1 MPGHDATNS
10 QDDVSRLTKNAADV
24 GGTHHTACILCSLN
38 CGIEV
43 AAVDGHLLR
52 IRGDRAHPMSQGYT
66 CQKALR
72 LDYYQNGRSR
82 ITRPLRR
89 AADGTFE
96 EISWATA
103 IAEIAAKAQS
113 IRAAHGGDAFAYYG
127 GGGQGNHLG
136 GAHSTSLRVALGTR
150 YVYTALAQEKTGGFW
165 VDGKL
170 FGDQACHPTEDVEH
184 ADFLL
189 VIGANPWQSH
199 GFPRARLVL
208 QEIAK
213 DPRRKLVV
221 VDPRRTETAERA
233 DVHLAVRPGG
243 DAHLL
248 LAMLGTIVQE
258 RLVDRQFIAARTV
271 GFAEVEAVLQAIPV
285 DDYAREA
292 GLDPHAVRSVA
303 RDYAQAERA
312 CIRTDLGL
320 EHSTHSTLNTY
331 LAKLLFLITGHFG
344 EPGTNVFHSAVAPLV
359 RHSKD
364 PSEGGRTTKVT
375 GAQEIAGLYPPN
387 VLPLEID
394 NDHPQRI
401 RSVFVE
407 SGNPLITGAD
417 TRAYR
422 KAFNKLELLVVIDV
436 ALTET
441 ARLAHYVLPA
451 ATQFEKYEATFF
463 NLEFPANYF
472 HLRRPV
478 LAPAGESLP
487 EPEIHRRLAVAMGA
501 LPDRFPWLRKV
512 AKIDRMFP
520 RLRLFPLALALTLK
534 RRPKLRAHLP
544 LVLHETLGK
553 ALPNGASAAALVWG
567 LCQNFVRRYGKAC
580 VERAGIKDQG
590 AGLAEALFQ
599 KILHSPSGTL
609 VSMHEY
615 EDTWSLLK
623 HPDGRIQ
630 LTIPE
635 LLAEAR
641 SLALIDSAC
650 RAPGAADFPL
660 VLQAGERRSYN
671 ANTIYR
677 EASWRKQDPDGALKV
692 HSTDAARLE
701 LEDGGRAWC
710 ESSRSAVCVRVEV
723 TDEVRPGL
731 VSLPHGFGMYEGGP
745 GDESRNGPAINF
757 LTASDHCDPLSKV
770 PFHKHVPVR
779 VRPVAP
785 DEEAA
790 VGEIRESL
798 LTP

>member
-1 MPGHDATNS
+1 MS
-10 QDDVSRLTKNAADV
+10 
-24 GGTHHTACILCSLN
+24 HHTACILCSLN
-38 CGIEV
+38 CGLEV
-43 AAVDGHLLR
+43 DVADGHLLH

-82 ITRPLRR
+82 VTKPLRR
-89 AADGTFE
+89 RADGTFE
-96 EISWATA
+96 EVSWDTA
-103 IAEIAAKAQS
+103 VAEIAARAKS

-165 VDGKL
+165 VDGRL

-184 ADFLL
+184 ADYLL

-199 GFPRARLVL
+199 GFPRARHVL

-248 LAMLGTIVQE
+248 LAMLGAIVQE
-258 RLVDRQFIAARTV
+258 GLFDRKFIAERTV
-271 GFAEVEAVLQAIPV
+271 GFDEVAAVLQSVPV
-285 DDYAREA
+285 DEYAREA
-292 GLDPHAVRSVA
+292 GLSPELVRSVA
-303 RDYAQAERA
+303 RDYANAERA

-320 EHSTHSTLNTY
+320 EHSPHSTLNTY
-331 LAKLLFLITGHFG
+331 LAKLLFLITGNFG
-344 EPGTNVFHSAVAPLV
+344 KPGTNVFHSAVAPLV

-364 PSEGGRTTKVT
+364 PHEGGRTTKVT

-394 NDHPQRI
+394 TDHPQRI

-407 SGNPLITGAD
+407 SGNPLVTGAD

-422 KAFNKLELLVVIDV
+422 EAFAKLDLLVVIDV
-436 ALTET
+436 AMTET

-463 NLEFPANYF
+463 NLEFPTNYF

-501 LPDRFPWLRKV
+501 LPARFPLLAAV
-512 AKIDRMFP
+512 AKLDRLFP
-520 RLRLFPLALALTLK
+520 RLRLFPLTLALTLK
-534 RRPKLRAHLP
+534 RRPNLRPHVP
-544 LVLHETLGK
+544 LVLHETLGQ
-553 ALPNGASAAALVWG
+553 ALPDGAQAAALVWG
-567 LCQNFVRRYGKAC
+567 LCQTFVQRYGKAAI
-580 VERAGIKDQG
+580 ERAGIKDQG

-599 KILHSPSGTL
+599 KILQSPSGTL
-609 VSMHEY
+609 VSLHEY
-615 EDTWSLLK
+615 EDTWSFLR
-623 HPDGRIQ
+623 HADGKIH
-630 LTIPE
+630 LAIPE
-635 LLAEAR
+635 MLKEIQ
-641 SLALIDSAC
+641 SV
-650 RAPGAADFPL
+650 APDEKNVDYPMI
-660 VLQAGERRSYN
+660 LQAGERRSFN

-677 EASWRKQDPDGALKV
+677 ENAWRKQDADGAMKV
-692 HSTDAARLE
+692 HPDDAQRLG
-701 LEDGGRAWC
+701 LEEGGRAWC
-710 ESSRSAVCVRVEV
+710 ESSRAAVCVRVTI

-731 VSLPHGFGMYEGGP
+731 VSLPHGFGMFEG
-745 GDESRNGPAINF
+745 DATSTMRNGPAINF
-757 LTASDHCDPLSKV
+757 LTDSKHCDQLSKV
-770 PFHKHVPVR
+770 PFHKHVRVR
-779 VRPVAP
+779 VRPVDAN
-785 DEEAA
+785 DASV
-790 VGEIRESL
+790 VGALREDV
-798 LTP
+798 LTV